1 MSKKEPLTIDFFRN
15 RSILRE
21 LEHGD
26 NRSVILLGGA
36 ILDELLRRLLDSWL
50 VPNDKIKKSVFDYNE
65 ALGTFANR
73 IKMCFLL
80 GLISEDMF
88 DDLNNVRKIRNC
100 YAHNIFVPDFENK
113 EIKDKCDSLILVKH
127 QKVLEQWLTD
137 KGCRDRFVMGV
148 VCLEIAL
155 VKKIVRIK
163 TLKAHES
170 EVSDLGFEQKD
181 WDYMDGKLNAN
192 K

>member
-1 MSKKEPLTIDFFRN
+1 MSQKEELSVDFFRN
-15 RSILRE
+15 RFILRE
-21 LEHGD
+21 LEQGD

-50 VPNDKIKKSVFDYNE
+50 VPNNKIKTSVFDYTG

-73 IKMCFLL
+73 INMCFLL
-80 GLISEDMF
+80 GLISKDMF
-88 DDLNNVRKIRNC
+88 DDLNKVRDIRNC
-100 YAHNIFVPDFENK
+100 YAHNIFVPDFEND
-113 EIKDKCDSLILVKH
+113 EIKNKCNSLILVKH
-127 QKVLEQWLTD
+127 QKVLEQWLTG
-137 KGCRDRFVMGV
+137 KGCRERFVMGV

-155 VKKIVRIK
+155 VKKIVRIE
-163 TLKAHES
+163 TLQEHES
-170 EVSDLGFEQKD
+170 EVSNLRFEQID